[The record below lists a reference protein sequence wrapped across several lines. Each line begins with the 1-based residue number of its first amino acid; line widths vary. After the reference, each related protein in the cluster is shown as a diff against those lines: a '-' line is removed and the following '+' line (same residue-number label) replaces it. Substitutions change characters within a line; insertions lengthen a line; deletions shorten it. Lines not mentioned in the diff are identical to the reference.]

1 MASGARVLV
10 RDTFIITSKR
20 ERAHTKT
27 TKTTIRNPK
36 SRSAWGIVHVTPSH
50 EPYHSCNA
58 NVSVGHRD
66 RRTALLL
73 TMVIAKGNLAV
84 GKELVVT
91 YVGPSLGVCE
101 RRSPMF
107 AWGFEQC
114 DCERCVKEERE
125 GRSGEDV
132 GEGEI
137 KERSDMNDL

>member
-1 MASGARVLV
+1 M
-10 RDTFIITSKR
+10 RDTFIITRKR
-20 ERAHTKT
+20 EHAHTKT
-27 TKTTIRNPK
+27 ATTTIGNPR

-50 EPYHSCNA
+50 EPYCSCNP
-58 NVSVGHRD
+58 NVSVRHRD
-66 RRTALLL
+66 RRTARSRI
-73 TMVIAKGNLAV
+73 TVIAERNIAV
-84 GKELVVT
+84 GKELVVM

-101 RRSPMF
+101 QRSPMF